1 MRLSSRFYGRLLEAG
16 LLNQNASQSD
26 GPSKFL
32 AKTDVSTPF
41 VRLAILSSLRS
52 FPSTHHFFSTSHN
65 QSPHQF
71 TAPPHQQHVL
81 YKGRGM
87 RPLRLLVRLKIFQ
100 LTGVAALAIPIS
112 SMIKHGSASGLDTLI
127 AAGLLT
133 GSFMAAATL
142 WFYSRR
148 YLGELSLLSYPSN
161 SSSNNNNNNTI
172 GINTSS
178 PPSSPSPP
186 SPPSSPSIKL
196 KLSVMDFWGKREDVE
211 VDIARLIPPFKKLP
225 LETARQIATTDVLM
239 PLKVQGDR
247 QYIISLRYGHIVDM
261 DVLWKLMEGKLP
273 GQEMV

>member
-1 MRLSSRFYGRLLEAG
+1 
-16 LLNQNASQSD
+16 
-26 GPSKFL
+26 
-32 AKTDVSTPF
+32 
-41 VRLAILSSLRS
+41 
-52 FPSTHHFFSTSHN
+52 
-65 QSPHQF
+65 
-71 TAPPHQQHVL
+71 
-81 YKGRGM
+81 
-87 RPLRLLVRLKIFQ
+87 
-100 LTGVAALAIPIS
+100 
-112 SMIKHGSASGLDTLI
+112 MIKHGSASGLDTLI